1 MADLRKIPRPGNRV
15 ISTMNQIFAGF
26 HYPLAI
32 RYVKYTK
39 YFSGGYHHHDYPQV
53 WYCISG
59 SYVHAVGDDEFNCG
73 PGSAVI
79 APPGV
84 FHGYEVSGEE
94 PVELICLEGTFFFFN
109 EMQGAGKTNTITNM
123 FCPQFGEELGFA
135 PSCFVTLPEDEKAR
149 ADEILLSLC
158 KNDYK
163 RNIPNIGSVRRKI
176 GELFSLPTF
185 ALSDAQQKRAEYF
198 TRNKLSP
205 LMDAI
210 SYMNKNYAEKIHRDE
225 LIRIS
230 TLCQTDFFRLMKK
243 TVGTTYALYLQML
256 RIKRAQTMISFSTFS
271 FSYIADKCGFGSRS
285 YLGRLFKEYYG
296 ITMHE
301 ERKNRNKLVKQFPS
315 MIMTHEFWEK
325 TNIE

>member
-1 MADLRKIPRPGNRV
+1 MANPPKIPKPYDPV
-15 ISTMNQIFAGF
+15 IGPMSNVFANF
-26 HYPLAI
+26 HYPVAV
-32 RYVKYTK
+32 RYVKYTG
-39 YFSGGYHHHDYPQV
+39 YFLGEHHHHDFPQV
-53 WYCISG
+53 WYCVGG

-73 PGSAVI
+73 PGSVVI

-84 FHGYEVSGEE
+84 FHGYEVSGED
-94 PVELICLEGTFFFFN
+94 PVELICLEGTFFFFDK
-109 EMQGAGKTNTITNM
+109 MQVAGRINVITNM
-123 FCPQFGEELGFA
+123 FCRQFGAELGFTV
-135 PSCFVTLPEDEKAR
+135 PNFVTLSPDEKSR
-149 ADEILLSLC
+149 SDEILLSLC
-158 KNDYK
+158 ENDY
-163 RNIPNIGSVRRKI
+163 RTSVSNIKNVNKKI
-176 GELFSLPTF
+176 AEFFSLPPF
-185 ALSDAQQKRAEYF
+185 ALSCEQQKRAEYF
-198 TRNKLSP
+198 IRNKLSP

-210 SYMNKNYAEKIHRDE
+210 SYMNKHYAEKIHREE

-256 RIKRAQTMISFSTFS
+256 RIKRAQTMITFSTFS

-296 ITMHE
+296 LTMHE
-301 ERKNRNKLVKQFPS
+301 ERKKRNTLVKQFPR